1 MPTSNLKL
9 FDENKANMLSDEEYN
24 TNTQRLNGVQTG
36 VASSSLQNKT
46 LYQTSLVAYA
56 IGQLMIA
63 NGKDATDS
71 AAVSNFVANM
81 DATMLQKVKDI
92 ATTEEAQQGLL
103 NTKYMTPALTK
114 VAIEYMLAHD
124 ITLGGSLTLHSD
136 PTTELQAATKNYVD
150 TTIAS
155 KVVKETLLQDIDL
168 STVKETYG
176 VTYIFG
182 DVNIT
187 NLGYQIAKIVLENVT
202 LNIRY
207 DNVSSSSRLYL
218 NFINITERRII
229 TSGSSISFTYNKAFL
244 LIPAL
249 YYDNI
254 HAKSKEEYYFQS
266 GFSYNTN
273 LFDAILIDKLG
284 RVAYSGNNLNVYGL
298 TMMGKVKL
306 YGVKLN

>member
-1 MPTSNLKL
+1 
-9 FDENKANMLSDEEYN
+9 
-24 TNTQRLNGVQTG
+24 
-36 VASSSLQNKT
+36 
-46 LYQTSLVAYA
+46 
-56 IGQLMIA
+56 
-63 NGKDATDS
+63 
-71 AAVSNFVANM
+71 
-81 DATMLQKVKDI
+81 
-92 ATTEEAQQGLL
+92 
-103 NTKYMTPALTK
+103 MTPALTK

-136 PTTELQAATKNYVD
+136 PTTGLQAATKNYVD

-168 STVKETYG
+168 STVKETCG

-207 DNVSSSSRLYL
+207 DNVSGSSRLYL
-218 NFINITERRII
+218 NFINITEGRTI
-229 TSGSSISFTYNKAFL
+229 TSGSSISFTYNKTFL

-254 HAKSKEEYYFQS
+254 YAKSKEEYYLQS

-273 LFDAILIDKLG
+273 LLDAILIDKLG
-284 RVAYSGNNLNVYGL
+284 RVTYSGNSLNVYGL
-298 TMMGKVKL
+298 TMRGKVKL